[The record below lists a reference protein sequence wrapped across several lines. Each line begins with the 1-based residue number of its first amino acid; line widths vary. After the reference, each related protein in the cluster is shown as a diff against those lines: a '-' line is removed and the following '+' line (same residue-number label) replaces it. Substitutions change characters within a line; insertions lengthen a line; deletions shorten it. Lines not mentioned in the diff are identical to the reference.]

1 MRRANLLV
9 FAGSAI
15 GLSACD
21 QMHVRGGVLTHR
33 GRPWWVPPMFGCAG
47 VVIAHAARPFVKEPR
62 PIAPRAVAFAA
73 AYAATAFVDHPRAV
87 AAALWATGLPR
98 VKHDLPF
105 ALLLATTGP
114 AVEVAVARTGAFA
127 YTRPEK
133 DVLPWLSGLYIH
145 GAPLAL
151 AVSSRTSGSAA
162 GRR

>member
-47 VVIAHAARPFVKEPR
+47 VVIAHTARPFVREPR
-62 PIAPRAVAFAA
+62 AIVPNAAAFVA
-73 AYAATAFVDHPRAV
+73 AYAATAFVDRPRPL

-98 VKHDLPF
+98 VRDDLPF
-105 ALLLATTGP
+105 ALLLAAAGP

-127 YTRPEK
+127 YTRPER
-133 DVLPWLSGLYIH
+133 DVLPWLAGLYVH

-151 AVSSRTSGSAA
+151 AVSSRM
-162 GRR
+162 